1 MEMHDLRQLP
11 VRLEIAPT
19 ESGLGFALR
28 VLRANGVK
36 FDQGMRWLGL
46 ERHRPLDRHAV
57 RRIAWALNV
66 DPDQFGARMVTPDPD
81 GGKGWVRLGGMRFRR
96 QVATNKLY
104 AKVCPQCLHDH
115 GLTRLSWQLRAAAGC
130 SLHGYSL
137 ISSCPHCGQ
146 MISWNRPDIDICQC
160 GRYIKAQASAPLEQG
175 VQAWLCWLEST
186 LSPGSA
192 LPSPPLLPAALPHL
206 SIDGAFRIVEALG
219 LCASP
224 AQSRRWALS
233 ACRSPRDVGAVIE
246 RGLNRL
252 LEIADDPQVLIRIA
266 HFVDQPTL
274 IRIAADAAAPEDQAL
289 AWWLIQCMRYG
300 LDSGNARVGG
310 WRHGQLPL
318 FVA

>member
-28 VLRANGVK
+28 VLRANGIR

-46 ERHRPLDRHAV
+46 ERHRPLDKRAV
-57 RRIAWALNV
+57 RSVAWALNV

-81 GGKGWVRLGGMRFRR
+81 GGKGWVRLAGMRFRR
-96 QVATNKLY
+96 QVATNRLY

-115 GLTRLSWQLRAAAGC
+115 GLTRLSWQLRATAGC

-160 GRYIKAQASAPLEQG
+160 GRYIKAQASAPVEQG

-186 LSPGSA
+186 LCPDSA
-192 LPSPPLLPAALPHL
+192 LPSPSLLPAALPHL

-219 LCASP
+219 LCAN
-224 AQSRRWALS
+224 ATQSRGWALS
-233 ACRSPRDVGAVIE
+233 ACRSPRGVGTVIE
-246 RGLNRL
+246 RGLQRL
-252 LEIADDPQVLIRIA
+252 LTIADDPGVLTHMA
-266 HFVDQPTL
+266 TLVDQPAL

-289 AWWLIQCMRYG
+289 AWWLIQCMRSG
-300 LDSGNARVGG
+300 LDSSNARVGG
-310 WRHGQLPL
+310 RRNGQLPL
-318 FVA
+318 FVT